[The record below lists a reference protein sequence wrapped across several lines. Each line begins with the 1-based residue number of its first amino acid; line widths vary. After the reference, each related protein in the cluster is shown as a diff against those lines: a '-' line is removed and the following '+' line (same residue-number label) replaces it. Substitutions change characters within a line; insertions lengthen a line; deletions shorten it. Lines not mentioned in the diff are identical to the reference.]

1 MGPFAMI
8 RPTMVHQFPIPE
20 QPQHTQPQQP
30 MNGNFNFFQLS
41 LFWIQE
47 DLFWSLSL
55 SVILLFLDK

>member
-30 MNGNFNFFQLS
+30 MNGNSNFFND
-41 LFWIQE
+41 E
-47 DLFWSLSL
+47 
-55 SVILLFLDK
+55 LFLWIENLGALL